1 MSSSSGPLEGQVA
14 LVTGASRGIGKG
26 IAVELGAAGATVYVT
41 GRTRPDSVDV
51 PGWAK
56 DTEQAGTIDATAAE
70 IDALG
75 GRGIAVACDHA
86 DDEQVKQ
93 VFDQVGKD
101 EGKLDILVNNVCWN
115 DLSSMLG
122 QKFWDIPFESFDD
135 TLRVGLRSHYVA
147 SALGAPLM
155 LQQGSGLIVNVSS
168 EGSQPDYYVI
178 AVPYGVAKAGIDKLT
193 AAMHHDIHTF
203 GVSVISIW
211 PGLVATEILT
221 SQAEVGEDGRL
232 SALGL
237 DLGLAETPRLSG
249 RAVVALATD
258 PDVAA
263 KSGKAFKTP
272 ALGHEYGFTDVSGK
286 LPDSHAAG
294 EGDDAPD
301 FWKLVRGRL

>member
-1 MSSSSGPLEGQVA
+1 MTRTDGPLSGKVA

-41 GRTRPDSVDV
+41 GRTRPSSLEL
-51 PGWAK
+51 PAWAK
-56 DTEQAGTIDATAAE
+56 DAEQAGTIDATATE

-75 GRGIAVACDHA
+75 GRGVAIACDHA
-86 DDEQVKQ
+86 DDEQVRQ
-93 VFDQVGKD
+93 VFDQIGKD

-115 DLSSMLG
+115 DLASMLG

-178 AVPYGVAKAGIDKLT
+178 AVPYGVCKAGIDKLT
-193 AAMHHDIHTF
+193 AAMHHDIHEL

-211 PGLVATEILT
+211 PGLVATETLT
-221 SQAEVGEDGRL
+221 AQGEIGEDGRL
-232 SALGL
+232 SVFGL
-237 DLGLAETPRLSG
+237 DVGLAETPRLSG

-258 PDVAA
+258 PAVAE

-272 ALGHEYGFTDVSGK
+272 DLGHEYGFTDVDGN

-294 EGDDAPD
+294 EGENVPA
-301 FWKLVRGRL
+301 FWKLVRGQL